1 MTIGRA
7 TVNDI
12 CVSQDS
18 VSRTH
23 ATIMMDENG
32 VKIRDNESTNGT
44 YVNDHKIHEA
54 YLKDGDLIKVGRS
67 IFKFLTGDNIESSY
81 HEEIYRLST
90 VDGLTQIFNKRY
102 FVETLE
108 RELSRARRY
117 DRPLALMMFDIDH
130 FKRCNDTF
138 GHRAGDHV
146 LRQVA
151 ELVRERARKVD
162 VVARY
167 GGEEFFATILPE
179 IDLEGAAQFG
189 ETVRKLVEDTRFVF
203 EGRHIPLTISVGVA
217 DLDPAV
223 ATGGRSD
230 PAGGRSAVPGQADR
244 AQPGRLHRPRWEL
257 SAGSG
262 RVGQTHSVSTAN
274 AMTSQEQSLPRVH
287 RLSDALADQ
296 IAAGEVIE
304 RPASVVKELVDNA
317 IDAGARRVDVELGRR
332 GVPRRS
338 WWSTTGTGFHP
349 DDLELALTR
358 HATSKLRR
366 AADLTEIETLGF
378 RGEALASIAAVAQ
391 VRVRSR
397 RKGEPMGRVVDARAG
412 GVQRIEPTGMAVGT
426 RIEVRNLFE
435 NVPARR
441 KFLRSEATE
450 VGHVT
455 EAMVRLALVHPQVRL
470 RLEHGR
476 RTLLELSPAD
486 AGGAGGSAAR
496 ASGWAGA
503 GAGGRGR
510 ARWGARFG
518 RG

>member
-1 MTIGRA
+1 MRDETIVTVIHKVEDTGITRRKKDSCIVVIYGAELGRKYNIENREMTIGRA

-23 ATIMMDENG
+23 VTIMADENG
-32 VKIRDNESTNGT
+32 VRVRDNESTNGT

-167 GGEEFFATILPE
+167 GGEEFATILPE

-189 ETVRKLVEDTRFVF
+189 ETIRALVEETRFVF
-203 EGRHIPLTISVGVA
+203 EGRHIPLAISVGVS
-217 DLDPAV
+217 DLDGVV
-223 ATGGRSD
+223 ANADDLIKS
-230 PAGGRSAVPGQADR
+230 ADR
-244 AQPGRLHRPRWEL
+244 RLYQAKQTGRN
-257 SAGSG
+257 
-262 RVGQTHSVSTAN
+262 RVVWA
-274 AMTSQEQSLPRVH
+274 
-287 RLSDALADQ
+287 DAL
-296 IAAGEVIE
+296 
-304 RPASVVKELVDNA
+304 
-317 IDAGARRVDVELGRR
+317 
-332 GVPRRS
+332 
-338 WWSTTGTGFHP
+338 
-349 DDLELALTR
+349 DL
-358 HATSKLRR
+358 
-366 AADLTEIETLGF
+366 
-378 RGEALASIAAVAQ
+378 
-391 VRVRSR
+391 
-397 RKGEPMGRVVDARAG
+397 
-412 GVQRIEPTGMAVGT
+412 
-426 RIEVRNLFE
+426 
-435 NVPARR
+435 
-441 KFLRSEATE
+441 
-450 VGHVT
+450 
-455 EAMVRLALVHPQVRL
+455 
-470 RLEHGR
+470 
-476 RTLLELSPAD
+476 
-486 AGGAGGSAAR
+486 
-496 ASGWAGA
+496 
-503 GAGGRGR
+503 
-510 ARWGARFG
+510 
-518 RG
+518 